1 MIKSNYALKR
11 KELFSKYKQNHNIFF
26 ESGTHH
32 GFSVQIAL
40 DLEFSKII
48 SVEIEQEYFL
58 ECFDK
63 FTSYI
68 NEGRIHLFYGD
79 SNVWMDRMLKLVEEP
94 ALFWLDGHPDGVS
107 GDPLWEELEAIKKH
121 SIKNHTIIVD
131 DIPVYFNSKQVE
143 DKILEIN
150 PNYQF
155 IYEDALNESNLTDV
169 YQNYDL
175 VAYIKD

>member
-1 MIKSNYALKR
+1 MKKSNHALKR
-11 KELFSKYKQNHNIFF
+11 KELFSKYKHNHNIFF

-32 GFSVQIAL
+32 GFSVQAAL

-79 SNVWMDRMLKLVEEP
+79 SNVWMERMLKLVEEP

-131 DIPVYFNSKQVE
+131 DIPIYFNSKQVE

-175 VAYIKD
+175 VAYIED